1 MTTVHVG
8 LPSLRGSLA
17 RYAERFD
24 LLEVR
29 PVDSPLPKPAK
40 TRAWRKEVPPAFV
53 FSVVLPSVV
62 SSLKQSS
69 DGDAALATALEHA
82 DALEARCLVLITQP
96 DVTPTALN
104 KRRLAALVE
113 RLPRDVVTV
122 AWEPRG
128 VWSAAE
134 TATIARELDL
144 ALITD
149 ATRDAAP
156 KGAVLYTRLRGIG
169 AGARSSSTGLE
180 RARESFAGRREV
192 FAVVECDGA
201 LRVAKALRAPLD
213 GAPRVS
219 SGAVVRPAARLSAE
233 DEEQ

>member
-29 PVDSPLPKPAK
+29 PVDTPLPKPAK

-53 FSVVLPSVV
+53 FSVVLPSIV
-62 SSLKQSS
+62 SSLRQTPEA
-69 DGDAALATALEHA
+69 DAALATTLEHA
-82 DALEARCLVLITQP
+82 AALEARCLVLVTQP

-128 VWSAAE
+128 LWSTEE
-134 TATIARELDL
+134 TGALGRELDL
-144 ALITD
+144 AIVSD
-149 ATRDAAP
+149 VTRDAPARGP
-156 KGAVLYTRLRGIG
+156 VLYTRLRGIG
-169 AGARSSSTGLE
+169 AGARSSAAGLE
-180 RARESFAGRREV
+180 RARLAFSGRRGV
-192 FAVVECDGA
+192 YAVVECDGA
-201 LRVAKALRAPLD
+201 ARVAKALREPLAP
-213 GAPRVS
+213 AARVAAGS
-219 SGAVVRPAARLSAE
+219 VVRPAARLSAE

>member
-8 LPSLRGSLA
+8 LPSLRGGLA

-29 PVDSPLPKPAK
+29 PVDSPMPKPAK
-40 TRAWRKEVPPAFV
+40 ARAWRREVPPAFV
-53 FSVVLPSVV
+53 FSVVLPSIV
-62 SSLKQSS
+62 SSLKQSPES
-69 DGDAALATALEHA
+69 DAALAVALEHA

-96 DVTPTALN
+96 EVTPTSLN

-128 VWSAAE
+128 VWTAAE
-134 TATIARELDL
+134 TSTLARELDL
-144 ALITD
+144 TMVTD
-149 ATRDAAP
+149 ATRDTSP
-156 KGAVLYTRLRGIG
+156 KGPVLYTRLRGIG
-169 AGARSSSTGLE
+169 AGARSSASGLD
-180 RARESFAGRREV
+180 RARGAFVGRRDV
-192 FAVVECDGA
+192 FAIVECDGA
-201 LRVAKALRAPLD
+201 ARVATALRAPLD
-213 GAPRVS
+213 GVARVS
-219 SGAVVRPAARLSAE
+219 AGSMVRPAARFSAE

>member
-8 LPSLRGSLA
+8 LPTLRGSLA

-29 PVDSPLPKPAK
+29 PIDTPMPKPAK
-40 TRAWRKEVPPAFV
+40 TRAWRKEVGPAFV
-53 FSVVLPSVV
+53 FSVVMPSIV
-62 SSLKQSS
+62 SSLRPTPESE
-69 DGDAALATALEHA
+69 AALATTLEHA
-82 DALEARCLVLITQP
+82 DALEARCLVLVTQP

-128 VWSAAE
+128 VWSPAE
-134 TATIARELDL
+134 TAALARELDL
-144 ALITD
+144 AIVTD
-149 ATRDAAP
+149 ATRDATP

-169 AGARSSSTGLE
+169 AGARSSATGLD
-180 RARESFAGRREV
+180 RARASFSGRREV
-192 FAVVECDGA
+192 FVVIECDGA
-201 LRVAKALRAPLD
+201 SRVAKALRAPLE
-213 GAPRVS
+213 GATRVS
-219 SGAVVRPAARLSAE
+219 AGSMVRPAARFSAE